1 MMELFKVGEKII
13 KTLNNNGFEAY
24 FVGGC
29 VRDYYMNRQVHDVD
43 ITTDAKP
50 DEVEKLFL
58 KTIDVGTEHGTI
70 IVMAEDIPFE
80 VTAYRTGAAD
90 DDHSVATHV
99 LFSSRLNEDLQRR
112 DFTMNAMAMTK
123 EMSLYDPFSGRESI
137 KNKEIA
143 TVGDPDE
150 RFAEDPLRII
160 RAIRFMSV
168 LKFSIESSSENS
180 MIQNAHTVEQV
191 SVERIVT
198 ELKKTYSGNGLKQAK
213 EKIVQTRLMDHI
225 PFLKYINHKN
235 FLNTHACEF
244 LDELILQCIKDGSLA
259 GRIKVLK
266 LSNAEKNLLKN
277 ALTLHEAIIKGVSPR
292 IIAYQFDGEVID
304 RLIRLN
310 KDNNLIKDIS
320 ALKEGLTLQPSL
332 MIRSKKDLKINGRH
346 LIELYGIKSGPWI
359 KECLN
364 IIEMEV
370 LFERINNNHNDI
382 INWVKKHVEV
392 GPESIKVI
400 K

>member
-1 MMELFKVGEKII
+1 MELFKVGEKII

-50 DEVEKLFL
+50 DEVERLFL

-80 VTAYRTGAAD
+80 VTAYRTGAAG
-90 DDHSVATHV
+90 DDHSVAAHF

-225 PFLKYINHKN
+225 PFFKYINHEN
-235 FLNTHACEF
+235 FLNAHACEF
-244 LDELILQCIKDGSLA
+244 LDELIIQCIKDDSLA
-259 GRIKVLK
+259 DRIKVLK
-266 LSNAEKNLLKN
+266 LSNAEKNLVKN
-277 ALTLHEAIIKGVSPR
+277 ALALHEAIIKGVFPR

-332 MIRSKKDLKINGRH
+332 IIRSKKDLRINGRH
-346 LIELYGIKSGPWI
+346 LIELYGLKSGPWI

-364 IIEMEV
+364 IIENEV

-382 INWVKKHVEV
+382 INWVKRHVEV